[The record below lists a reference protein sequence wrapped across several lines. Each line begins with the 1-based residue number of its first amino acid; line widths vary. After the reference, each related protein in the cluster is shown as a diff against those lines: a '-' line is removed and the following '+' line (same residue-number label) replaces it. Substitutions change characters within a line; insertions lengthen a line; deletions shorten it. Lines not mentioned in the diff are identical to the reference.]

1 MRSSSRLTLAGLVA
15 GIVLALLWH
24 AWPGSSAAASAS
36 VVRWTDSTQAH
47 AVWLQALAPPARLQF
62 GQRVAAWR
70 ALPRVEREDRRAR
83 FLAWRQLPESE
94 RIRLRVTAAQ
104 IAAFA
109 PERQQALRSQFQML
123 EDSQRRG
130 WRLGPALG
138 ADYEK
143 LHPLLAYVD
152 PVQRL
157 PLLSVLQSME
167 AEQRADLAVLVQRTP
182 PQERASLRDELVRQP
197 PARRGAWLRDR
208 LAH

>member
-1 MRSSSRLTLAGLVA
+1 MRSSSRLTLAGLAA

-36 VVRWTDSTQAH
+36 PVRWTDSTQSRA
-47 AVWLQALAPPARLQF
+47 AWLQTLAPPARLQF
-62 GQRVAAWR
+62 GQRVAGWR
-70 ALPRVEREDRRAR
+70 ALPRGEREDRRAR

-94 RIRLRVTAAQ
+94 RIRLRVTASQ
-104 IAAFA
+104 FA
-109 PERQQALRSQFQML
+109 LFPPERQQALRSQFQML

-130 WRLGPALG
+130 WRLGPTLG